1 MKYLFESKNLCFRRF
16 EITDEPVLFEHH
28 LEPELKEWI
37 PNEVYE
43 DLERYCNNKIKFIF
57 LMLL

>member
-43 DLERYCNNKIKFIF
+43 DLERY
-57 LMLL
+57 